1 MININTLP
9 DPIINYIFENIY
21 APSDDTYLIIDY
33 FKKKIDHNHF
43 DGIKIQEIK
52 RILDIGTGSGAIAI
66 FFQIIKTNNPNFNPV
81 IYASD
86 ISEEAIECAKLN
98 EKANNFDNKIKFIQS
113 DLFKS
118 FPDTLKNSF
127 DIIVFNPPYLP
138 SSELI
143 NDSINKAKIDYSW
156 DGGKKGYEIIIKF
169 LENVNKFI
177 KKDSYMYYISSS
189 KSNLNKLVDYIV
201 EKGFKNQ
208 ILEKKHIFFE
218 DIILNRLEIENI

>member
-1 MININTLP
+1 VINIKDLP
-9 DPIINYIFENIY
+9 DPIINNDLKKVYT
-21 APSDDTYLIIDY
+21 PSDDSYLIIDY
-33 FKKKIDHNHF
+33 FKKNINYNYF
-43 DGIKIQEIK
+43 DGRNIKKIK
-52 RILDIGTGSGAIAI
+52 RILDIGTGNGIIAI
-66 FFQIIKTNNPNFNPV
+66 FFQIIKTQNPNFNPE

-86 ISEEAIECAKLN
+86 ISEDSINCAKSN
-98 EKANNFDNKIKFIQS
+98 EKVNNFENEIIFIQS